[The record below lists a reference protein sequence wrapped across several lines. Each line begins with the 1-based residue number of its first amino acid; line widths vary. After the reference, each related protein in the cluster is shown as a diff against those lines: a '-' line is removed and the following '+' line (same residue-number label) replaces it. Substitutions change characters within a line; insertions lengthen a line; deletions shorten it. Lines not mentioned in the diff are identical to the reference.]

1 MVVTALERLTPTRL
15 GRRYR
20 WLISSSWVG
29 SIGDGIA
36 LSAGPLLVAAD
47 TKRAFLVAAAAF
59 LQRLPWLFLGLYAGV
74 IADRVD
80 RRVLLVASETFR
92 ALVIGVLC
100 LGLFSGHVSIA
111 LVLAAMLLL
120 GVADVFSNTTSGT
133 LLPMLVEKDELGFAN
148 SRLMGASVV
157 GQGLLGPP
165 LGAFLFSAGRAWP
178 FLTQAILVT
187 LALVLVTQIGSARG
201 ASADREPGS
210 VRSEVREGF
219 RWLIGHPPIRTLA
232 LIILSFNITWG
243 AAWSVLVLYALH
255 RVHIGE
261 VGYGLMT
268 TSSAVGGALA
278 ILAYKR
284 LEARW
289 SLAAIMRVCL
299 TLEVLMHLSLALNT
313 SGVVAIV
320 IMFVF
325 GVYSFI
331 WGTVSQ
337 TVRQRAVPQELQG
350 RVTSVYLIC
359 VFGGIVIGQILGGV
373 LASDWGIVAPF
384 WFAFVGSGVTLAI
397 VWRQLAEIAHT
408 GA

>member
-1 MVVTALERLTPTRL
+1 MTALVERFTPIRL
-15 GRRYR
+15 GRGYR

-36 LSAGPLLVAAD
+36 LSAGPLLVAAE
-47 TKRAFLVAAAAF
+47 TKTAFLVAAAAF
-59 LQRLPWLFLGLYAGV
+59 LQRLPWLVIGLYAGV

-80 RRVLLVASETFR
+80 RRVLLVASESFR

-100 LGLFSGHVSIA
+100 LGLFTAHVSIS
-111 LVLAAMLLL
+111 LVLTAMLLL
-120 GVADVFSNTTSGT
+120 GIADVFSNTTSGT
-133 LLPMLVEKDELGFAN
+133 LLPMLVAKEELGFAN

-157 GQGLLGPP
+157 GEGLLGPP
-165 LGAFLFSAGRAWP
+165 VGAFLFSIGRAWP

-187 LALVLVTQIGSARG
+187 LALLLVTHIGSARG
-201 ASADREPGS
+201 AGAERALGS
-210 VRSEVREGF
+210 VRSEVKEGF
-219 RWLIGHPPIRTLA
+219 RWLMGHPPIRTLA

-268 TSSAVGGALA
+268 TSSAIGGTLA
-278 ILAYKR
+278 IVAYQR

-289 SLAAIMRVCL
+289 SLTAIMRVCL
-299 TLEVLMHLSLALNT
+299 TLEVLMHLSLALNS
-313 SGVVAIV
+313 SGVIAIA

-325 GVYSFI
+325 GVYSFV

-337 TVRQRAVPQELQG
+337 AVRQRGVPQELQG
-350 RVTSVYLIC
+350 RVLSVYLIC
-359 VFGGIVIGQILGGV
+359 VYGGIVIGQILGGV
-373 LASDWGIVAPF
+373 LASEWGIVAPF
-384 WFAFVGSGVTLAI
+384 WFAFVGSGLTLAV
-397 VWRQLAEIAHT
+397 VWRQLGEIADS

>member
-1 MVVTALERLTPTRL
+1 MTALAECFTPTRL
-15 GRRYR
+15 GRGYR
-20 WLISSSWVG
+20 WLVSSSWVG

-36 LSAGPLLVAAD
+36 LSAGPLLVAGE
-47 TKRAFLVAAAAF
+47 TKSAFLVAAAAF

-74 IADRVD
+74 IADRID
-80 RRVLLVASETFR
+80 RRVLLVASESFR

-100 LGLFSGHVSIA
+100 LGLFTTHVNIS
-111 LVLAAMLLL
+111 LVLTAMLLL
-120 GVADVFSNTTSGT
+120 GIADVFSNTTSGT
-133 LLPMLVEKDELGFAN
+133 LLPMLVEKEDLGFAN

-165 LGAFLFSAGRAWP
+165 LGAFLFSIGRAWP
-178 FLTQAILVT
+178 FFTQAILVT
-187 LALVLVTQIGSARG
+187 LALLLVTQIGSARG
-201 ASADREPGS
+201 SGAEREPAS
-210 VRSEVREGF
+210 VRSEVKEGF
-219 RWLIGHPPIRTLA
+219 GWLMGHPPIRTLA

-268 TSSAVGGALA
+268 TSSAIGGALA
-278 ILAYKR
+278 IVAYKR

-299 TLEVLMHLSLALNT
+299 MLEVLMHLSLALNT
-313 SGVVAIV
+313 SGAIAVV
-320 IMFVF
+320 IMFLF

-350 RVTSVYLIC
+350 RVLSVYLIC

-373 LASDWGIVAPF
+373 LAGEAGIVAPF
-384 WFAFVGSGVTLAI
+384 WFAFVGSGLTLAV
-397 VWRQLAEIAHT
+397 VWRQLGDIAHT

>member
-1 MVVTALERLTPTRL
+1 VTALLERFTPTRL
-15 GRRYR
+15 GHGYR
-20 WLISSSWVG
+20 WLVSSSWVG

-36 LSAGPLLVAAD
+36 LSAGPLLVAAE
-47 TKRAFLVAAAAF
+47 TKTAFLVAAAAF

-80 RRVLLVASETFR
+80 RRVLLVAAESFR
-92 ALVIGVLC
+92 ALVVGVLC
-100 LGLFSGHVSIA
+100 LGLFTTHVSIS
-111 LVLAAMLLL
+111 LVLTAMLLI
-120 GVADVFSNTTSGT
+120 GIADVFSNTTSGT
-133 LLPMLVEKDELGFAN
+133 LLPMLVERKELGFAN

-157 GQGLLGPP
+157 GEGLLGPP
-165 LGAFLFSAGRAWP
+165 LGAFLFSLGRAWP

-187 LALVLVTQIGSARG
+187 LALLLVTQIGSARG
-201 ASADREPGS
+201 SRAERAPDS
-210 VRSEVREGF
+210 VRSEVKEGF
-219 RWLIGHPPIRTLA
+219 RWLMGHPPIRTLA
-232 LIILSFNITWG
+232 LTILSFNITWG

-255 RVHIGE
+255 RVHLGG

-268 TSSAVGGALA
+268 TASAIGGTLA
-278 ILAYKR
+278 IIGYKR

-313 SGVVAIV
+313 NGVVAIA

-325 GVYSFI
+325 GIYSFV

-350 RVTSVYLIC
+350 RVLSVYLIC
-359 VFGGIVIGQILGGV
+359 VFGGIVIGQILGGL
-373 LASDWGIVAPF
+373 LASEWGIVAPF
-384 WFAFVGSGVTLAI
+384 WFAFIGSVLTLAV
-397 VWRQLAEIAHT
+397 VWRRLGEIAHT